1 MVRTPDPAPGGSMS
15 WKQRL
20 VLTLAVTA
28 LAVAGACLTALAA
41 NPKTGSWTG
50 KTSQKGT
57 SFVEFKVVKKGG
69 KKYVKSF
76 ALRNFKY
83 TCSDGVSGFQDRT
96 ISNTT
101 LKPKRIKKK
110 GKFKF
115 AETLAGQKTTV
126 RGRFTKPKRAKGSV
140 SWTKPAS

>member
-1 MVRTPDPAPGGSMS
+1 MVRPSDPAPGGPMS

-28 LAVAGACLTALAA
+28 LAVAATGLTALAA

-50 KTSQKGT
+50 KTSQGGT
-57 SFVEFKVVKKGG
+57 SHVEFKVIKKKG

-76 ALRNFKY
+76 AMRQFSY
-83 TCSDGVSGFQDRT
+83 TCTPEGTGTSDST

-101 LKPKRIKKK
+101 LHP
-110 GKFKF
+110 
-115 AETLAGQKTTV
+115 
-126 RGRFTKPKRAKGSV
+126 
-140 SWTKPAS
+140 